1 MNTQYEEKHINVQ
14 MYQINDAKHMIDMK
28 LLIFD
33 LQKQKYHRAQTK
45 SSQEI
50 AIENIT
56 ILISSVHLR
65 SLWLSICCAFFCD
78 SRAYYLMWFN
88 DVKNWWAGLWL
99 PRITDS

>member
-1 MNTQYEEKHINVQ
+1 

-65 SLWLSICCAFFCD
+65 SL
-78 SRAYYLMWFN
+78 
-88 DVKNWWAGLWL
+88 
-99 PRITDS
+99 